1 MTTPPE
7 AASGITAHGIPA
19 HGITVIKLGGSTLG
33 AHDTSLRDIAAA
45 RRGGQRIVVVHGGGA
60 TVSAWLARAGMEA
73 RFVRGL
79 RATDAASLDVVV
91 AVLAGLVNKQL
102 VAQLST
108 LGAPAFGLSGAD
120 SLILQARVYDD
131 DLGFVGK
138 ISRVNPFPIE
148 ELLRLGYLPVI
159 APIAIDTDGGAAQLL
174 NTNADTAAGEIAA
187 ALRAT
192 RLVFLTDVAG
202 VLDDDKRLL
211 PQLSARDASALIE
224 RGTAAGGMIPKLEA
238 AIRAASAG
246 CATRI
251 VDGTSPGALAHVLAG
266 AAEGTTIVP

>member
-1 MTTPPE
+1 MTTPPDQTLG
-7 AASGITAHGIPA
+7 SPA
-19 HGITVIKLGGSTLG
+19 DRATSDVVVIKLGGSTLG
-33 AHDTSLRDIAAA
+33 AHDTSLRDIAEA

-60 TVSAWLARAGMEA
+60 TVSAWLARAGLEA

-108 LGAPAFGLSGAD
+108 LGAPAIGLSGAD
-120 SLILQARVYDD
+120 SLILQASAYDE
-131 DLGFVGK
+131 DLGFVGQ
-138 ISRVNPFPIE
+138 ITRVNAFPIV

-159 APIAIDTDGGAAQLL
+159 APIAIDTDGDAPQLL
-174 NTNADTAAGEIAA
+174 NTNADTAAGAIAA
-187 ALRAT
+187 ALRAS
-192 RLVFLTDVAG
+192 RLIFLTDVAG

-211 PQLSARDASALIE
+211 PRLSADDASTLIAN
-224 RGTAAGGMIPKLEA
+224 GTAAGGMIPKLEA
-238 AIRAASAG
+238 AVAAAAGG

-251 VDGTSPGALAHVLAG
+251 VDGTSARILARILG
-266 AAEGTTIVP
+266 GDSDGTTIVS